1 MSEEVKNFIDKM
13 AQNDMVGAGDAF
25 KDALRSKVGDA
36 LDVKRQD
43 TASAMFKAEP
53 HSDPKPEIAGTGT
66 FTQDGHFAELKN
78 SEMMRERLNLA
89 REVRDYIGK
98 YYSVN
103 YVRRNILR
111 QTETEIKKMDAEIKK
126 EIEDGIISSPEV
138 QTTGSDDLI

>member
-53 HSDPKPEIAGTGT
+53 HSDPKPEISGTGT
-66 FTQDGHFAELKN
+66 FTQDGQVEPTGANAQETQP
-78 SEMMRERLNLA
+78 ETP
-89 REVRDYIGK
+89 EV
-98 YYSVN
+98 S
-103 YVRRNILR
+103 
-111 QTETEIKKMDAEIKK
+111 DAESQPANT
-126 EIEDGIISSPEV
+126 DA
-138 QTTGSDDLI
+138 TGV

>member
-53 HSDPKPEIAGTGT
+53 HSDPKPEISGTGT
-66 FTQDGHFAELKN
+66 FTQDGQVEPTGANAQETQP
-78 SEMMRERLNLA
+78 ETP
-89 REVRDYIGK
+89 EV
-98 YYSVN
+98 S
-103 YVRRNILR
+103 
-111 QTETEIKKMDAEIKK
+111 DAESQPAST
-126 EIEDGIISSPEV
+126 DA
-138 QTTGSDDLI
+138 TGV

>member
-43 TASAMFKAEP
+43 TAGAMFKAEP

-66 FTQDGHFAELKN
+66 FTQDGQVEPT
-78 SEMMRERLNLA
+78 
-89 REVRDYIGK
+89 GK
-98 YYSVN
+98 EA
-103 YVRRNILR
+103 IA
-111 QTETEIKKMDAEIKK
+111 TETQPETPEVSDAESQPAST
-126 EIEDGIISSPEV
+126 EQPSV
-138 QTTGSDDLI
+138 

>member
-43 TASAMFKAEP
+43 TASAMFKAQP

-66 FTQDGHFAELKN
+66 FTQDGQVEPTGANAQETQP
-78 SEMMRERLNLA
+78 ETP
-89 REVRDYIGK
+89 EV
-98 YYSVN
+98 S
-103 YVRRNILR
+103 
-111 QTETEIKKMDAEIKK
+111 DAESQPANT
-126 EIEDGIISSPEV
+126 DA
-138 QTTGSDDLI
+138 TGV